1 MAVRMLRRAL
11 GRNDLRASDLSTL
24 KNSRLYRSALVQRL
38 LATSPVATHLLE
50 DLYRHVF
57 ARVLRPQAEAEAANL
72 AARLDDFTSRFPA
85 ALEHAGDESPVFLL
99 AAGWRSGSTLL
110 QRVLMSN
117 GEFMIWGEPF
127 ARAGITALLASQF
140 RVFTADWPPQDY
152 FVANQGNDLSAAWI
166 ANSYPDPAQLIA
178 AHRAFF
184 IQLLVT
190 PAKGLG
196 RSRWGFKEVR
206 LGGSHA
212 LYLKLLFP
220 KARFVFLVRD
230 PYACYASFR
239 HYIKSD
245 FHAWP
250 ERPIRWAGE
259 FGRLWRELALDL
271 ERVAPRVD
279 ALWLKY
285 EDYVT
290 DPALHEKLCAHVD
303 ADLRPP
309 RELSLIPSA
318 GQIGASHTARAEN
331 RLLWYERRALKRAL
345 GDAGVRFGYAH

>member
-1 MAVRMLRRAL
+1 MAGLKHSWI
-11 GRNDLRASDLSTL
+11 GRNQVVRRTL
-24 KNSRLYRSALVQRL
+24 DS
-38 LATSPVATHLLE
+38 SPTLTHLLE
-50 DLYRHVF
+50 DGYRLF
-57 ARVLRPQAEAEAANL
+57 LARISGPEAEADATDL
-72 AARLDDFTSRFPA
+72 TARLQNVRQRLQPRDFNC
-85 ALEHAGDESPVFLL
+85 DEQPIILL

-110 QRVLMSN
+110 QRVLTSDPN
-117 GEFMIWGEPF
+117 TMIWGEPF
-127 ARAGITALLASQF
+127 AKSGITTTLASQLSA
-140 RVFTADWPPQDY
+140 FTAEWPPLDY
-152 FVANQGNDLSAAWI
+152 FVANQGDDLSAAWI

-184 IQLLVT
+184 IELLAN

-206 LGGSHA
+206 LGGAHA

-230 PYACYASFR
+230 PFAAFASFR

-271 ERVAPRVD
+271 ERVAPEVD
-279 ALWLKY
+279 ALWLRY
-285 EDYVT
+285 EDYLT
-290 DPALHEKLCAHVD
+290 DPALHEKLCLHVD

-309 RELSLIPSA
+309 SELSLIPSA
-318 GQIGASHTARAEN
+318 GQVGATQTAKPEN

-345 GDAGVRFGYAH
+345 GDAGARLGYVH